1 MRTCV
6 ACRRARPRDELVRV
20 VRSSDGDVTIDERGA
35 RPGRGAYICR
45 DTTCIRTAIAHD
57 ARQLRR
63 ALRTPDASPVTE
75 TLGDLH
81 DQLDTASAS

>member
-6 ACRRARPRDELVRV
+6 ACRRVRPRDELVRV
-20 VRSSDGDVTIDERGA
+20 VRSPEGAVTIDERGT
-35 RPGRGAYICR
+35 RPGRGAYVCR

-57 ARQLRR
+57 ARHLRR
-63 ALRTPDASPVTE
+63 ALRTPDASQVAE

-81 DQLDTASAS
+81 DQLVTASAS